1 MLITDDSIPQQI
13 GANPSSHDGFPWQ
26 GRWLVLAR
34 VVWLVIALLSIT
46 LYLASLLP
54 FYTATINFTSPH
66 ILNPDAVRAGLE
78 QLGLSIQVFA
88 ILDLSAATLSVLVFV
103 GTGIVIFWKKGNE
116 RAPWFFSLVLITFGV
131 TWPNTL
137 PILVEANPLFKLPVN
152 IVDIIGFGTFFWL
165 CYTFPDGRFVPR
177 WTRPIAILFLILVAL
192 IDFFPGTPLDLN
204 TWPPVIMLIAS
215 LGFISTMLFA
225 PVYRYRRVSSP
236 SQRQQIKWV
245 VFSLGIA
252 IASLLGTSL
261 IGNLPSLKQPG
272 IPAALYFLA
281 RNAILYLSFLLI
293 PIAIGAA
300 ILRYRLWDID
310 PIINRTLIYA
320 VLTALVIG
328 GYVAIVAG
336 LSALFRLQSNLLVS
350 LVATGIIAVIFQPL
364 RERVQRSVN
373 RLMFGERDDPYRV
386 LRRLGKEL
394 ESSVQPAATLP
405 ITVNTIAHALK
416 LPYVAIG
423 LKQEGS
429 LQIVA
434 SYGSA
439 QGEVMRFPLHY
450 GRDEIG
456 ELCVAQRTPN
466 DPLTSA
472 DRRFLNEL
480 STHIS
485 MAAHSA
491 LLSAALE
498 LSRLS
503 IVAAREESRRCLG
516 NDLHDGVGHQL
527 AGMARQVEK
536 ATHLVEHDPAGAQ
549 ELLAE
554 IAQQVDNTMAQVRG
568 LAHQLHPPELELL
581 GLVGALREQAQ
592 THTSFVTHIDAPETI
607 PPLPTEIKTAAY
619 YIALE
624 ALSNVEKH
632 AAAKSLYLRLTL
644 AKGESAL
651 HPPVL
656 EMEIHDDGIGLPVD
670 KVDGLGLL
678 SMQGR
683 AIELGGTCQI
693 EPSPTGGTCIRVRLP
708 CHPELKKV

>member
-13 GANPSSHDGFPWQ
+13 GADPSSDDSVHWK
-26 GRWLVLAR
+26 GRWLDLAR
-34 VVWLVIALLSIT
+34 MVWFVVALLSIF
-46 LYLASLLP
+46 LYLASLPL
-54 FYTATINFTSPH
+54 FYATTITFTSPH
-66 ILNPDAVRAGLE
+66 LLNPDAVRAGLE

-88 ILDLSAATLSVLVFV
+88 IVNLAASTLSVLAFV
-103 GTGIVIFWKKGNE
+103 GIGIVIFWKKGNE

-137 PILVEANPLFKLPVN
+137 PILVEVNPLFTLPVN
-152 IVDIIGFGTFFWL
+152 FIDIIGFGTFFWL
-165 CYTFPDGRFVPR
+165 CYTFPDGHFVPR

-192 IDFFPGTPLDLN
+192 IDLFPGTPLDLN

-215 LGFISTMLFA
+215 LGFIGTMLFA
-225 PVYRYRRVSSP
+225 PVYRYRRASTP
-236 SQRQQIKWV
+236 TQRQQIKWV
-245 VFSLGIA
+245 FFSLGIA

-261 IGNLPSLKQPG
+261 IGNLPSLQQPG

-281 RNAILYLSFLLI
+281 RNAILYFSFLLI

-320 VLTALVIG
+320 ILTALVVG
-328 GYVAIVAG
+328 GYIAIIAG
-336 LSALFRLQSNLLVS
+336 LGALFRLQSNLLLS

-373 RLMFGERDDPYRV
+373 RLIYGERDDPFQV

-394 ESSVQPAATLP
+394 ESVVQPVATLP
-405 ITVNTIAHALK
+405 LTVETIAHALK
-416 LPYVAIG
+416 LSYVTIG
-423 LKQEGS
+423 LKQDDRI
-429 LQIVA
+429 QTVA
-434 SYGSA
+434 SYGIA
-439 QGEVMRFPLHY
+439 HGEVIRFPLHY
-450 GRDEIG
+450 GGDEIG
-456 ELCVAQRTPN
+456 ELSVAPRTLN
-466 DPLTSA
+466 DPLTLA

-485 MAAHSA
+485 MAAHAA
-491 LLSAALE
+491 LLSAELE
-498 LSRLS
+498 RSRLS

-527 AGMARQVEK
+527 TGMARQVEK
-536 ATHLVEHDPAGAQ
+536 AVHLLEHEPAAVQ
-549 ELLAE
+549 VVLAE
-554 IAQQVDNTMAQVRG
+554 ISQQVNNTMARVRG

-592 THTSFVTHIDAPETI
+592 THTSFMIQIDAPETI
-607 PPLPTEIKTAAY
+607 PPLPTEVETAAY

-632 AAAKSLYLRLTL
+632 AAAKSFHLHLTL
-644 AKGESAL
+644 TSSDSAL
-651 HPPVL
+651 QPSVL
-656 EMEIHDDGIGLPVD
+656 EMEINDDGIGLPVD
-670 KVDGLGLL
+670 RVGGLGLL

-693 EPSPTGGTCIRVRLP
+693 EPAPTGGTRIRVRLP
-708 CHPELKKV
+708 CHPELKRI